1 MKKVALQL
9 GLNQVNATKYMGDV
23 FELEK
28 KISKVSTTVLLLLAA
43 PSPNLINSYLSTSVF
58 FLELRTTVLE
68 NKR

>member
-43 PSPNLINSYLSTSVF
+43 PFPNLINSYLSTSVLF
-58 FLELRTTVLE
+58 W
-68 NKR
+68 N